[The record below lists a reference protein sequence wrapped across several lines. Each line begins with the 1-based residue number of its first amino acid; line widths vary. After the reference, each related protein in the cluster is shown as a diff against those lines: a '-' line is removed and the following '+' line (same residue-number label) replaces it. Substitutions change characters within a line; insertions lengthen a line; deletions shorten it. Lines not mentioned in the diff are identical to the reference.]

1 MQPSLPPSPK
11 TAPSI
16 YEAIKD
22 SDWEGL
28 LALYATTAYD
38 AVHSEDFARQGRVD
52 KAAAGVGFHRYN
64 SSPPSLAGWDG
75 PLGSGSFHE
84 GETKTMKED

>member
-1 MQPSLPPSPK
+1 MMQPSLPLSPK
-11 TAPSI
+11 TASSI

-38 AVHSEDFARQGRVD
+38 AVHSEDFARQGRVGT
-52 KAAAGVGFHRYN
+52 AEAGVGFHRYN
-64 SSPPSLAGWDG
+64 SSPPSLAGDG